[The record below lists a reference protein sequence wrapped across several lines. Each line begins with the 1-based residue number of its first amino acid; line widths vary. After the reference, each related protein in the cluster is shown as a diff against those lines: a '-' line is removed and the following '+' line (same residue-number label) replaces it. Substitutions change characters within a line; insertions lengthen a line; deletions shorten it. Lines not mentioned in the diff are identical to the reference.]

1 MAEQKNAPELPIG
14 RFLKSKSLGG
24 NRVILV
30 VRQPAQT
37 CNGSTLPMAIKV
49 SVNEW
54 KTKTRPCD
62 FSLSLTTERGGAVFA
77 DFELDCENCV
87 TFRRVSFDGYG
98 CYETNGECTRMSAG
112 DSDRLISAIR
122 LNEVNNEHVHDILL
136 RYFEVNRDFLW
147 RDALIEHRL
156 IDL

>member
-1 MAEQKNAPELPIG
+1 
-14 RFLKSKSLGG
+14 
-24 NRVILV
+24 
-30 VRQPAQT
+30 
-37 CNGSTLPMAIKV
+37 MAIKV

-54 KTKTRPCD
+54 KTNTRPCD

-98 CYETNGECTRMSAG
+98 CYETNGECTRMSAD

-136 RYFEVNRDFLW
+136 QYFEVNRDFLW

-156 IDL
+156 IDH